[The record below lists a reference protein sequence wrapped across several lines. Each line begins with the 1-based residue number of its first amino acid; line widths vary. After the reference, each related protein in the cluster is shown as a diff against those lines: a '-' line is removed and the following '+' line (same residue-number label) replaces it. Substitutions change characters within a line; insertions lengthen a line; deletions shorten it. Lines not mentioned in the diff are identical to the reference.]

1 MVLSAVTIK
10 LSKLLFSV
18 IGVHMMI
25 IHLNEAI
32 CDLYAYTALTVT
44 LESNISGCSG
54 ACQLGAGGA
63 TLLQA
68 GHVKQHI
75 IVQLQQK

>member
-1 MVLSAVTIK
+1 
-10 LSKLLFSV
+10 
-18 IGVHMMI
+18 MI

-32 CDLYAYTALTVT
+32 YDLYRTGNYTYTALTVT
-44 LESNISGCSG
+44 LESNISGCNG

-68 GHVKQHI
+68 GHIK
-75 IVQLQQK
+75 